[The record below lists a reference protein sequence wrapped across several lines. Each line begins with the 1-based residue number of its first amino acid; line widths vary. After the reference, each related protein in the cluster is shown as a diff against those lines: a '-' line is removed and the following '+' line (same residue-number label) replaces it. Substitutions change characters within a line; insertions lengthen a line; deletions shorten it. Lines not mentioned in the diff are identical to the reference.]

1 MGSEFFNPH
10 QHQKHKPK
18 QRATSS
24 SRVRVS
30 IVTLQ
35 PAGALDTRLCMA
47 MLPSD
52 EHSAAERM
60 NNSGAKARFLQCRT
74 ILRMLLGEATGEG
87 YFAEPFQYGP
97 DGKPALRA
105 ENSLQFNLAHS
116 GELAVFAIAE
126 SKEHC
131 AHVGVDI
138 ERSRPRSRAM
148 AIAQRFF
155 HPKEIAYLT
164 SIAIED
170 QESEFLRIWVRK
182 EACLK
187 AIGAGIEGTL
197 AGFSVHNATE
207 PVSLEGGAAVWL
219 YELSIGMPSTA
230 ALACTQPLED
240 LSVGPLLPA
249 ATWLHQLHAL
259 S

>member
-1 MGSEFFNPH
+1 MVSEFVERH
-10 QHQKHKPK
+10 QHK
-18 QRATSS
+18 QRQRGTSS
-24 SRVRVS
+24 NRVRVS
-30 IVTLQ
+30 MVTLQ
-35 PAGALDTRLCMA
+35 PAEALDIQFCMA

-52 EHSAAERM
+52 ERSAAERM
-60 NNSGAKARFLQCRT
+60 NNSEAKARFLQCRT

-87 YFAEPFQYGP
+87 YCAEPFQYGP

-105 ENSLQFNLAHS
+105 EYSLQFNLAHS
-116 GELAVFAIAE
+116 GELAVFAVAE
-126 SKEHC
+126 SKGHRT
-131 AHVGVDI
+131 HVGVDV
-138 ERSRPRSRAM
+138 ERPRPRPSAM
-148 AIAQRFF
+148 AIARRFF

-170 QESEFLRIWVRK
+170 QEAEFLRIWVRK

-187 AIGAGIEGTL
+187 AIGAGIEGAL

-207 PVSLEGGAAVWL
+207 LVSLEGGAAVWL
-219 YELSIGMPSTA
+219 YELAIGMPAAA
-230 ALACTQPLED
+230 ALACTRPLEA